1 MSKTAQELESIVND
15 HHEMTHG
22 LKAWSIDDQN
32 IEGPEATGTSGAPRC
47 YLRMSKRRI
56 MGPID
61 DITIRDLIVAD
72 NVQDDPRT
80 PVDGAWKE
88 KVAAVSS
95 DTVAVV
101 FDVKEKKI
109 EEM

>member
-1 MSKTAQELESIVND
+1 
-15 HHEMTHG
+15 
-22 LKAWSIDDQN
+22 
-32 IEGPEATGTSGAPRC
+32 
-47 YLRMSKRRI
+47 

-72 NVQDDPRT
+72 NVQDDHT
-80 PVDGAWKE
+80 TSVDGAWME